1 MKHFKANDYLSTTRN
16 YLRRYNLYA
25 QYLNNVKD
33 SVDEINSRLATESIS
48 VSRYGTDPGGGGSGL
63 TAVERAA
70 SERILLE
77 QERIDLAENAVEVER
92 LMHRVA
98 STLSTLPEE
107 EQALLRG
114 HYMDGMSCAQLAYN
128 KNYSER
134 WCRKLLRQAEGK
146 MAVMLFGPKAA
157 QDVYFLK

>member
-1 MKHFKANDYLSTTRN
+1 MKKFKANDYLSTTRN
-16 YLRRYNLYA
+16 YLRCYNLYA

-48 VSRYGTDPGGGGSGL
+48 VSRYGNDPGGGGSEL
-63 TAVERAA
+63 SAVERAA
-70 SERILLE
+70 AERILLE
-77 QERIDLAENAVEVER
+77 QERNDLSGNAVEVER

-98 STLSTLPEE
+98 STICTLPAE
-107 EQALLRG
+107 EQAILRG
-114 HYMDGMSCAQLAYN
+114 HYLEGRSCTQLAMLN
-128 KNYSER
+128 NYSER

-157 QDVYFLK
+157 EDVYFIK